1 MYRNLEQWSMIRR
14 RVLEEGISQR
24 QAARETGIN
33 RNTIRKML
41 QYKCPQPS
49 GPRAPRYPKLG
60 PFANI
65 IDQLITANVSLPLDA
80 RLSIKAIHNYLQ
92 REAGLPELSFCQR
105 LCPTPS
111 HSLLR
116 PLLRRLG

>member
-49 GPRAPRYPKLG
+49 GPRALRYPKLG
-60 PFANI
+60 PYVNI
-65 IDQLITANVSLPLDA
+65 ID
-80 RLSIKAIHNYLQ
+80 
-92 REAGLPELSFCQR
+92 
-105 LCPTPS
+105 
-111 HSLLR
+111 
-116 PLLRRLG
+116 